1 MTMGPVQMLVIG
13 FDDPQ
18 FRGEVLAEIERL
30 RQDDVVRLI
39 DMIVVKKSEDGELE
53 TFSQKD
59 VDAAA
64 EFGALVGALIGIGAG
79 GEEGAEIGAVR
90 GAEAAVD
97 GDLLDDQE
105 VWYVAD
111 AIPNGSAAAV
121 ALLAFVGHAV
131 TTGNSELVGRLSD
144 SLSLFVLGVFFAAFT
159 AGVSL
164 RKPSA
169 TKVDASR
176 RRVLDYAS
184 RSYKPGIR
192 STA

>member
-30 RQDDVVRLI
+30 RQDDVVRMI
-39 DMIVVKKSEDGELE
+39 DMIVVKKSADGELE

-59 VDAAA
+59 VNASA

-90 GAEAAVD
+90 GAEAAVE

-111 AIPNGSAAAV
+111 AIPNGSAAAIALIEHRWAIGLRDAIGRAGGFHLADAWVHPRDLV
-121 ALLAFVGHAV
+121 AIGI
-131 TTGNSELVGRLSD
+131 
-144 SLSLFVLGVFFAAFT
+144 AAAEVADT
-159 AGVSL
+159 A
-164 RKPSA
+164 
-169 TKVDASR
+169 
-176 RRVLDYAS
+176 
-184 RSYKPGIR
+184 
-192 STA
+192 

>member
-1 MTMGPVQMLVIG
+1 MTMGPVQLLVIG

-18 FRGEVLAEIERL
+18 FRGEILAEIERL

-111 AIPNGSAAAV
+111 AIPNGSAAAIALIEHRWAIGLRDSIFRAGGFHLADAWIHPRDLV
-121 ALLAFVGHAV
+121 AIGLA
-131 TTGNSELVGRLSD
+131 
-144 SLSLFVLGVFFAAFT
+144 AAEVADT
-159 AGVSL
+159 A
-164 RKPSA
+164 
-169 TKVDASR
+169 
-176 RRVLDYAS
+176 
-184 RSYKPGIR
+184 
-192 STA
+192 

>member
-111 AIPNGSAAAV
+111 AIPNGSAAAIALIEHRWAIGLRDAIFRAGGFHLADAWVHPRDLV
-121 ALLAFVGHAV
+121 AIGL
-131 TTGNSELVGRLSD
+131 R
-144 SLSLFVLGVFFAAFT
+144 AAEVADT
-159 AGVSL
+159 A
-164 RKPSA
+164 
-169 TKVDASR
+169 
-176 RRVLDYAS
+176 
-184 RSYKPGIR
+184 
-192 STA
+192 

>member
-97 GDLLDDQE
+97 G
-105 VWYVAD
+105 
-111 AIPNGSAAAV
+111 
-121 ALLAFVGHAV
+121 
-131 TTGNSELVGRLSD
+131 
-144 SLSLFVLGVFFAAFT
+144 
-159 AGVSL
+159 
-164 RKPSA
+164 
-169 TKVDASR
+169 
-176 RRVLDYAS
+176 
-184 RSYKPGIR
+184 RSPR
-192 STA
+192 